1 MVLNAI
7 DSSKKFSPG
16 VFNLFLDD
24 ITNTLK
30 QIPFAQTDLLKL
42 KNPQGLAVA
51 KSNEIQLQTIII
63 EEAESLLESNTET
76 LDVSRQIELIN
87 QTKKSPRVK
96 AAIEK
101 YDAHITNMLEGS
113 KTDPTTTELPKEEIK
128 PLTIKLPQNSSI
140 DVSAEKQNRYF
151 TKKGSGWNLY
161 NDYYDFTLS
170 LRGSRMALDK
180 EDNIFASL
188 EGSNEEKRKAGK
200 KLFIELQKRLP
211 EENWPLDENGNPMKW
226 GAWIT
231 GAMQD
236 DLHSQALDKTLKEA
250 IFILKKD
257 LGLVEAPINIPER
270 KPSVLEQLQKYHR
283 NQL

>member
-1 MVLNAI
+1 
-7 DSSKKFSPG
+7 
-16 VFNLFLDD
+16 
-24 ITNTLK
+24 
-30 QIPFAQTDLLKL
+30 
-42 KNPQGLAVA
+42 
-51 KSNEIQLQTIII
+51 
-63 EEAESLLESNTET
+63 AEQLLEENQEP
-76 LDVSRQIELIN
+76 LDFSQQQEMLSKVKER
-87 QTKKSPRVK
+87 PRVIQ
-96 AAIEK
+96 AIK
-101 YDAHITNMLEGS
+101 NYNDYITSTFGDTKS
-113 KTDPTTTELPKEEIK
+113 TTTPDGDKEEIK

-257 LGLVEAPINIPER
+257 LGLDEAPINIPER

-283 NQL
+283 NQP